1 MLYCRPCLL
10 RQAASTETS
19 TFASDR
25 PERAVPAESRFET
38 CEPNSL
44 PSRMMKPIGGSHPR
58 WSSGYPDGLNDF
70 GHRARRA
77 TAANQGGTAWR
88 PHVPEIGSYLQ
99 FEVGFRMSTF
109 FDQLERLR
117 SDARSAIDRAETA
130 AELAAVDREFFGAK
144 GSLTVLMRGLGQL
157 SPDERPDAG
166 KRSNA
171 VKTELLGLVDERR
184 AVLQAAELEQRL
196 AGDRIDVTL
205 PGRRPTLGVVHPV
218 FQMIEELSEIF
229 ALMGFQTVFGRE
241 VESGYYNFDQLNIP
255 SDHPARDVWDTFLVE
270 SDGAEIVLR
279 THTSPM
285 QARIMEQTSP
295 PVRVVVPGRTYRYEA
310 QDASHE
316 WMFHQ
321 LEGLAVDHRI
331 TLADLKGV
339 LQELARQLFGP
350 KRKIRFRCDF
360 FPFVEPGV
368 DFAVDCS
375 ICDGTGCRVCKHS
388 GWLEMGGAGMVHR
401 RVLEAVGYDAD
412 VYSGFAFGLGIE
424 RMIMMRHGVDDVRA
438 FAGNDLRFLQQF
450 VGASTRLGGSTL

>member
-1 MLYCRPCLL
+1 MSAPANGETGWYRAATPRPCFWVAVL
-10 RQAASTETS
+10 SEC
-19 TFASDR
+19 
-25 PERAVPAESRFET
+25 ERNV
-38 CEPNSL
+38 
-44 PSRMMKPIGGSHPR
+44 
-58 WSSGYPDGLNDF
+58 SSFIEQLNDLQ
-70 GHRARRA
+70 AET
-77 TAANQGGTAWR
+77 TAA
-88 PHVPEIGSYLQ
+88 IG
-99 FEVGFRMSTF
+99 RADST
-109 FDQLERLR
+109 
-117 SDARSAIDRAETA
+117 DALAE
-130 AELAAVDREFFGAK
+130 VDREILGGK
-144 GSLTVLMRGLGQL
+144 GKLTLLMRQLGGLGAEERPAAGRESNRVKQEL
-157 SPDERPDAG
+157 TGLLDERKEAL
-166 KRSNA
+166 RS
-171 VKTELLGLVDERR
+171 VELT
-184 AVLQAAELEQRL
+184 AQLESETL
-196 AGDRIDVTL
+196 DVTL
-205 PGRRPTLGVVHPV
+205 PGRKPQMGVIHPV
-218 FQMIEELSEIF
+218 FQMIEELSDIF

-285 QARIMEQTSP
+285 QARVMEQTAP

-321 LEGLAVDHRI
+321 LEGLAVDEHI

-368 DFAVDCS
+368 DFAVDCA
-375 ICDGTGCRVCKHS
+375 ICDGAGCRVCKHS

-401 RVLEAVGYDAD
+401 KVLEAVGYDAD
-412 VYSGFAFGLGIE
+412 KYSGFAFGLGIE
-424 RMIMMRHGVDDVRA
+424 RMVMMRHGVDDVRA

-450 VGASTRLGGSTL
+450 AAKAVGIGGVTA